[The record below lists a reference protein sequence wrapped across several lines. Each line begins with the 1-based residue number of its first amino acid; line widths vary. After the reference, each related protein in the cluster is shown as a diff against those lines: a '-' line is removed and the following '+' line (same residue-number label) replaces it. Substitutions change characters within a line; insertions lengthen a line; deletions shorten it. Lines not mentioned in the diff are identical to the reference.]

1 MLCTE
6 VLFHIQHIVLFF
18 CFVFLTLKLCFSSTC
33 LQLDLR
39 SNLVLLF
46 SVFFIADLL
55 TSK

>member
-18 CFVFLTLKLCFSSTC
+18 FVLFFNSEIVFLPTTC

-55 TSK
+55 T